1 MPLTRPQLKRHLFKA
16 ADILR
21 GKMNVSE
28 FKEYIFGFLFL
39 KFCTDV
45 IQRERY
51 TSKSPSEIGDD
62 HVSFCDVLQL
72 NVSVPP
78 AGYALSRWS
87 VDCSPHPSLST
98 GLFCNS

>member
-1 MPLTRPQLKRHLFKA
+1 MPLTLPQLKRHLFKA

-28 FKEYIFGFLFL
+28 FKKYIFGFLFL

-51 TSKSPSEIGDD
+51 TSKSPSEIGGD
-62 HVSFCDVLQL
+62 HVSFSDVLKL
-72 NVSVPP
+72 NVSVPLV
-78 AGYALSRWS
+78 GYALSRWP
-87 VDCSPHPSLST
+87 VDCSPHPSLGT